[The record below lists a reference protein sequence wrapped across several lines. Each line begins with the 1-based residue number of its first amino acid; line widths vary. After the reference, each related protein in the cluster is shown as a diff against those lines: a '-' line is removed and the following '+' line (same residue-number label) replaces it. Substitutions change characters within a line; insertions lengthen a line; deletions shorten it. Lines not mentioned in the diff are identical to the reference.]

1 MKIPAIAAVAILLT
15 GCAAPSSNVAVSSS
29 VKPATAEQVARC
41 AYIDDI
47 VGTSAWYGAF
57 ASQGSENARQ
67 EALIR
72 AEKVGATH
80 IVWNSPT
87 VLYGSTSV
95 SGKAYRCS

>member
-1 MKIPAIAAVAILLT
+1 MKRLIAIGAVVLA
-15 GCAAPSSNVAVSSS
+15 GCAAPSSHVASSS
-29 VKPATAEQVARC
+29 VVKPADDRQVAQC
-41 AYIDDI
+41 KYLDDI

-72 AEKVGATH
+72 AEKIGATH
-80 IVWNSPT
+80 IVWSPPT

-95 SGKAYRCS
+95 SGKAYRC

>member
-1 MKIPAIAAVAILLT
+1 MRVLITATALAIA
-15 GCAAPSSNVAVSSS
+15 GCAAPSSHVANSSS
-29 VKPATAEQVARC
+29 VKPATAEQVKAC

-72 AEKVGATH
+72 AEKAGATH
-80 IVWNSPT
+80 IVWQPPT

-95 SGKAYRCS
+95 SGKAYRC

>member
-1 MKIPAIAAVAILLT
+1 MRTLICASAALLV
-15 GCAAPSSNVAVSSS
+15 GCAAPSSHVARSIS
-29 VKPATAEQVARC
+29 VKPATAEQVAGC
-41 AYIDDI
+41 AYLDDI

-80 IVWNSPT
+80 IVWNAPT
-87 VLYGSTSV
+87 VLHGSTSV
-95 SGKAYRCS
+95 SGRAYRCS